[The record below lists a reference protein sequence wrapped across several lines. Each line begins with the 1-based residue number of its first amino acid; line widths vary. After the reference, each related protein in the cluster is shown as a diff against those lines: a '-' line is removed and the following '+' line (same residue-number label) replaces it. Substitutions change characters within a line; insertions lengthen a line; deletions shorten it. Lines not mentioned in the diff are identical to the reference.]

1 MIIYLLKR
9 NFVCWNYYF
18 SHILAVLSPPSPPD
32 FLIVDVFSKQ
42 LISPVRW
49 GADTADTQLHVT
61 LSQQRPKTLFA
72 GYSERFALT
81 WRYSGRHIYL
91 YLFFIVLSA
100 IFSSFLL
107 VYYGAVPHSQVD
119 YNKLVVVIM
128 VNFGDVSHYLYL
140 FVIKYLIIETIFFI
154 CIDIWVFCK

>member
-1 MIIYLLKR
+1 MRQLQFDFNRYFIVFGQRNDYLLIKTKL
-9 NFVCWNYYF
+9 C
-18 SHILAVLSPPSPPD
+18 VLKLLFFAHTCRAFPPSPPD

-100 IFSSFLL
+100 IFS
-107 VYYGAVPHSQVD
+107 
-119 YNKLVVVIM
+119 I
-128 VNFGDVSHYLYL
+128 VSPGVLRGSAAL
-140 FVIKYLIIETIFFI
+140 AGRVR
-154 CIDIWVFCK
+154 